1 MKEHAMFGGREHTSQ
16 KGLSATTAVLKRLVE
31 KGYECL
37 VPWGDHRRYDLAF
50 VTTRQG
56 FFKKETQIW
65 RVQCKLARL
74 SSDGGYIV
82 FNTASVIPGERGRRA
97 VKKGYEGDAEYF
109 GVYSPD
115 TGKVYLIFV
124 HQAPNG
130 EMRLRLKK
138 SRNNQEQNVHWAKH
152 YEL

>member
-1 MKEHAMFGGREHTSQ
+1 MFGGREHTSQ

-31 KGYECL
+31 KGYEC
-37 VPWGDHRRYDLAF
+37 
-50 VTTRQG
+50 
-56 FFKKETQIW
+56 
-65 RVQCKLARL
+65 
-74 SSDGGYIV
+74 
-82 FNTASVIPGERGRRA
+82 
-97 VKKGYEGDAEYF
+97 
-109 GVYSPD
+109 
-115 TGKVYLIFV
+115 LIFV